1 MNNKNLI
8 VYAVLALS
16 LVACK
21 KENLEADIPKEEVKE
36 LSDLKVN
43 STFNWSTQ
51 KNIEFNVEG
60 FKPLAAEQNVLKV
73 TSVDGKDIFFAGNYS
88 MADNLSEKLNIPRVN
103 TQVRVSFGSINKIVT
118 IENNKI
124 DFSYLSSEPQE
135 N

>member
-1 MNNKNLI
+1 
-8 VYAVLALS
+8 
-16 LVACK
+16 
-21 KENLEADIPKEEVKE
+21 
-36 LSDLKVN
+36 
-43 STFNWSTQ
+43 
-51 KNIEFNVEG
+51 
-60 FKPLAAEQNVLKV
+60 
-73 TSVDGKDIFFAGNYS
+73 